1 MPRAP
6 LCTLSLLLPSLYPI
20 LLPPRAAVGAASQP
34 RAPGLAGRLGAG
46 WPAAGDPRVTF
57 ASPPCQFTELP
68 FPINVTAGESRR
80 IIDGEG
86 GGSSGGRGPRSLR
99 EGEADQPA
107 CSGYLRRLARSFAV
121 RGTSGNLCFSDNLDE
136 CARRLKIAWKHHA
149 TAQLNA
155 TRRTG

>member
-6 LCTLSLLLPSLYPI
+6 LCVLSLLLPSLYPI
-20 LLPPRAAVGAASQP
+20 LLPPQAAVGAASQP

-86 GGSSGGRGPRSLR
+86 GGFKGGQRDEEPAGGGGGSARLLWIFKEARPFLCG
-99 EGEADQPA
+99 EGYFWE
-107 CSGYLRRLARSFAV
+107 SVFL
-121 RGTSGNLCFSDNLDE
+121 
-136 CARRLKIAWKHHA
+136 
-149 TAQLNA
+149 
-155 TRRTG
+155 